1 MATPAAANSETT
13 FQRQLRFS
21 GKATKETV
29 DKDDLPPSLFV
40 REVETRR
47 SKYGWSDAATMEHVG
62 SMFQGEAA
70 KWFHEGLMM
79 EISMP
84 VYEKVIKDW
93 TLFLPRFRE
102 AYGVPEDLSRI
113 SFTSI
118 EHQAKGETSL
128 QYMARIMVSMA
139 DFDCLRFR
147 EGTRAPDDGTGSMAP
162 LPMMPAILEDIK
174 HDVNKVQHINAM
186 LANAEYR
193 MAQEQFRVV
202 MEAMI
207 QKVLS
212 SGFASL
218 ALRKEATRLLREK
231 KPLPVFAAEMRAI
244 IRHHESTA
252 QPRSYTVAEVGPSAE
267 EDDSAQVAAV
277 RQDQKKPLTNSGG
290 YGRPDKKNMTCNYCK
305 RKGHFIRE
313 CRTRMNNEA
322 RRAEGSTT
330 PRPAPVA
337 SAAQPTLAAVQVQ
350 LPGNG
355 SGPW

>member
-13 FQRQLRFS
+13 FQRQLQFS

-40 REVETRR
+40 REVENRR

-118 EHQAKGETSL
+118 EHQMKSETSL

-147 EGTRAPDDGTGSMAP
+147 EGARAPDDGTGSMAAIP
-162 LPMMPAILEDIK
+162 ITPAILEDIK
-174 HDVNKVQHINAM
+174 HDEAKVQHINLM
-186 LANAEYR
+186 LANAEFR
-193 MAQEQFRVV
+193 MAQEQFKVV

-244 IRHHESTA
+244 IRHQDSTA
-252 QPRSYTVAEVGPSAE
+252 QPRSYAVAEVSSPVEE
-267 EDDSAQVAAV
+267 EDQSQVAAI
-277 RQDQKKPLTNSGG
+277 RRDQKKPVSNTEG

-313 CRTRMNNEA
+313 CRTRMTNEA
-322 RRAEGSTT
+322 RRAEANGQ